1 MALSIGLKKVA
12 YLSRSLPLA
21 VLYRFALSF
30 RIMPNNSWP
39 ELIFEDWQ
47 DTLATLHMWTQIV
60 GKIRMQQTPL
70 INHWWNVTLYVSARG
85 LTTSP
90 MPYEDRI
97 FEIEFDFIGHK
108 LRVECSDGALTTL
121 DLRPQSVADF
131 YKELMSALRGLGINA
146 KIWPM
151 PVEIPNP
158 IRFDQDRIHK
168 SYDADYVNRF
178 WRALVNIDDVFKDF
192 RSRFIGKVSPVH
204 FWWGS
209 FDHAVTRFSGR
220 TAPPR
225 EASDKWTQ
233 EAYSHEVISHGFWP
247 GGNGVQAA
255 FYSYTAPEPPSLSSS
270 PVAPKEAFYS
280 QDMKEFLLPYDA
292 VRQSPSPEDA
302 LMDFCQSTYE
312 AGANL
317 AKWDRR
323 ALER

>member
-1 MALSIGLKKVA
+1 MS
-12 YLSRSLPLA
+12 
-21 VLYRFALSF
+21 
-30 RIMPNNSWP
+30 NHTWP
-39 ELIFEDWQ
+39 ELILEEWQ

-60 GKIRMQQTPL
+60 GKIRLAQTPL
-70 INHWWNVTLYVSARG
+70 VNHWWNVPLYVSARG

-90 MPYEDRI
+90 MAYQDRI
-97 FEIEFDFIGHK
+97 FEIEFDFIDHT
-108 LRVECSDGALTTL
+108 LRMQCSDGSLATL
-121 DLRPQSVADF
+121 DLRPQTVADF
-131 YKELMSALRGLGINA
+131 YEEVMEALHGLGIDV

-158 IRFDQDRIHK
+158 IRFDQDQIHK
-168 SYDADYVNRF
+168 SYDADYVNRW
-178 WRALVNIDDVFKDF
+178 WRALVSVDDVFKEF
-192 RSRFIGKVSPVH
+192 RTRFIGKVSPVH

-220 TAPPR
+220 LAPPR
-225 EASDKWTQ
+225 EGADRITV

-255 FYSYTAPEPPSLSSS
+255 FYSYTAPEPNYLSEKKIK
-270 PVAPKEAFYS
+270 PAAGFYS

-292 VRQSPSPEDA
+292 VRQAASPEEA

-312 AGANL
+312 SGANL
-317 AKWDRR
+317 AKWDRK

>member
-1 MALSIGLKKVA
+1 MSNHTWPQL
-12 YLSRSLPLA
+12 
-21 VLYRFALSF
+21 VL
-30 RIMPNNSWP
+30 
-39 ELIFEDWQ
+39 EEWQ

-60 GKIRMQQTPL
+60 GKIRLEQTPL
-70 INHWWNVTLYVSARG
+70 VNHWWNVPLYVSARG

-90 MPYEDRI
+90 MAYQDRI
-97 FEIEFDFIGHK
+97 FEIEFDFIDHT
-108 LRVECSDGALTTL
+108 LRIQCSDGSLATL
-121 DLRPQSVADF
+121 DLRPQTVADF
-131 YKELMSALRGLGINA
+131 YEEVMEALHGLGIDV

-158 IRFDQDRIHK
+158 IRFDQDQIHK
-168 SYDADYVNRF
+168 SYDADYVNRW
-178 WRALVNIDDVFKDF
+178 WRALVSIDDVFKEF
-192 RSRFIGKVSPVH
+192 RTRFIGKVSPVH

-220 TAPPR
+220 LAPPR
-225 EASDKWTQ
+225 EGADAITV

-255 FYSYTAPEPPSLSSS
+255 FYAYSAPEPAGLSEQSVK
-270 PVAPKEAFYS
+270 PAAGFYS
-280 QDMKEFLLPYDA
+280 QDMKEFLMPYDA
-292 VRQSPSPEDA
+292 VRQSPSPEEA

-317 AKWDRR
+317 ARWDRK